1 MNQAKAYDI
10 VIYGG
15 TAAGIIAA
23 VQAKLMGKSTVV
35 IEPGQRIGGLTA
47 GGLGDTDVGMKEAI
61 GGLALEF
68 YRRVARK
75 YGKDGACWLF
85 EPKVALEVFHELAAA
100 HHIEII
106 YGERLE
112 LKDGVTKQGSK
123 IVSIH
128 MESGNHYDGKIFID
142 ASYEGDLMGK
152 SGVSYFV
159 GRESNA
165 QYGETLNGIQPGDE
179 LNELPPGIDPYVV
192 KGVPSSGLLQ
202 RVNRHRGGNPGDG
215 DAKLQAYNFRMCL
228 TNNPDNRLEIQ
239 KPEGYNEADYEIL
252 FRAIEQ
258 GQNSKF
264 FKLNRVTPD
273 KTDSNNNSGI
283 STDYNGMNHSYAEAG
298 YREREQMWQ
307 AHRRYQ
313 QGYVWTIQNHPRV
326 PEDIRAVYKPWG
338 LPLDEFTDTGH
349 WTPQLYVRES
359 RRMIGDYVVT
369 EHVVRRE
376 EPVSDSVG
384 MGSFAMDSH
393 HTQYYVND
401 DGHVSTEGGFYVKLK
416 APYPISYQA
425 IVPKRTECTNLIVP
439 VCVSATHAAYGSIR
453 MEPVF
458 MILGQS
464 AAAAAALALEGDGVV
479 QHVDYEQLHAILA
492 RENQV
497 LYTDADDVVNKD

>member
-1 MNQAKAYDI
+1 MNQEKQYDI

-35 IEPGQRIGGLTA
+35 IEPSQRIGGLTS
-47 GGLGDTDVGMKEAI
+47 GGLGDTDVGMKQAI
-61 GGLALEF
+61 GGLSLEF
-68 YRRVARK
+68 YKRVARK
-75 YGKDGACWLF
+75 YSQDGACWLF
-85 EPKVALEVFHELAAA
+85 EPKVALEVLQDMVAENN
-100 HHIEII
+100 IEVV

-112 LKDGVTKQGSK
+112 LKDGVTKQGSE
-123 IVSIH
+123 IVSIR
-128 MESGNHYDGKIFID
+128 MESGILYTAKVFID

-152 SGVSYFV
+152 AGVSYVV

-165 QYGETLNGIQPGDE
+165 QYGETLNGIHPGDE
-179 LNELPPGIDPYVV
+179 LNELPSGIDPYVI
-192 KGVPSSGLLQ
+192 KGVPSSGLLL
-202 RVNRHRGGNPGDG
+202 RVNPDPGGKPGDG
-215 DAKLQAYNFRMCL
+215 DNKLQAYNFRMCL
-228 TNNPDNRLEIQ
+228 TNNPDNRLEIE

-258 GQNSKF
+258 GQNTKF
-264 FKLNRVTPD
+264 FKLNMVSPD

-283 STDYNGMNHSYAEAG
+283 STDYNGMNHNYAETD
-298 YREREQMWQ
+298 YRTREELFK

-326 PEDIRAVYKPWG
+326 PEEIRAVYKPWG
-338 LPLDEFTDTGH
+338 LPLDEFIENSH

-359 RRMIGDYVVT
+359 RRLIGDYVVT
-369 EHVVRRE
+369 EHVVRLE
-376 EPVSDSVG
+376 DEVPDSIG

-393 HTQYYVND
+393 HTQYYVNE

-416 APYPISYQA
+416 APYPISYRA
-425 IVPKRTECTNLIVP
+425 IVPKRDQCTNLIVP
-439 VCVSATHAAYGSIR
+439 ICVSATHAAYGSIR

-464 AAAAAALALEGDGVV
+464 AAMAAALALDADGIV
-479 QHVDYEQLHAILA
+479 QNVKYEQLRALLDQG
-492 RENQV
+492 NQV
-497 LYTDADDVVNKD
+497 LYTDM

>member
-1 MNQAKAYDI
+1 MKQDEQYDI

-23 VQAKLMGKSTVV
+23 IQAKKMGKSVVV
-35 IEPGQRIGGLTA
+35 IEPSQRIGGLTT

-75 YGKDGACWLF
+75 YSEDGVRWLF
-85 EPKVALEVFHELAAA
+85 EPKVALEVLQELIAENN
-100 HHIEII
+100 IEVI

-112 LKDGVTKQGSK
+112 LKDGVIKQGSN
-123 IVSIH
+123 IVSIL
-128 MESGNHYDGKIFID
+128 MESGNVYSGRIFID
-142 ASYEGDLMGK
+142 ATYEGDLMGK
-152 SGVSYFV
+152 SGVSYFI
-159 GRESNA
+159 GRESNS
-165 QYGETLNGIQPGDE
+165 QYGETLNGIHPGDE
-179 LNELPPGIDPYVV
+179 LNELPSGIDPYVI
-192 KGVPSSGLLQ
+192 KGVPSSGLLL
-202 RVNRHRGGNPGDG
+202 RVNPDRGGNFGDG
-215 DAKLQAYNFRMCL
+215 DNKLQAYNFRMCL
-228 TNNPDNRLEIQ
+228 TNNPDNRLEIE
-239 KPEGYNEADYEIL
+239 KPEGYDEGDYEIL

-258 GQNSKF
+258 GQCSKF

-283 STDYNGMNHSYAEAG
+283 STDYNGMNHRFAEAD
-298 YREREQMWQ
+298 YRTREEIWN
-307 AHRRYQ
+307 AHRIYQ

-338 LPLDEFTDTGH
+338 LPLDEFIETGH

-359 RRMIGDYVVT
+359 RRMISDYVVT
-369 EHVVRRE
+369 EHVVKLDR
-376 EPVSDSVG
+376 PVPDSVG
-384 MGSFAMDSH
+384 MGSYAMDSH

-401 DGHVSTEGGFYVKLK
+401 EGHVSTEGGFYVKLQ
-416 APYPISYQA
+416 APYPISYRA
-425 IVPKRTECTNLIVP
+425 LVPKRTECTNLIVP

-464 AAAAAALALEGDGVV
+464 AATAAALALDGDGIV
-479 QHVDYEQLHAILA
+479 QNVSYEQLHAVLVQ
-492 RENQV
+492 EKQV
-497 LYTDADDVVNKD
+497 LATKAD